1 MKQFLNRHVRKF
13 HRWLALPFVIIL
25 LTLAFMRG
33 TPVGSVA
40 QRIQQVMM
48 LLLAISGAYLFL
60 LPYLTK
66 WRRKRRATTTRP
78 AGSEATP
85 DTGE

>member
-1 MKQFLNRHVRKF
+1 
-13 HRWLALPFVIIL
+13 L
-25 LTLAFMRG
+25 LTLVFMRG
-33 TPVGSVA
+33 TPVGNIA

-66 WRRKRRATTTRP
+66 WRRKQRTAHARSAS
-78 AGSEATP
+78 SEAAP
-85 DTGE
+85 DTGG